1 MSEHY
6 RNLEDLVPR
15 RLVLIEG
22 LSGSGKTTTA
32 KSVVASLELSGIE
45 AKAYHESD
53 DDNPIV
59 IGQLLPDIAG
69 TISRYAARSDFLED
83 WRALATRVKGKDQ
96 TIVLESRF
104 IQNAA
109 MFLFLSGSSDE
120 LVQHTVKIL
129 DCIKDLKPLLIY
141 LRTSNPG
148 AHAQRA
154 LDESPPKWVEL
165 ATGEFARTPW
175 LRERGLNG
183 HEGWVAFFRTW
194 GAQLDRIVDTLEM
207 DVLRL
212 TDPHLDWPLSINRS
226 VDAVLSDPG

>member
-1 MSEHY
+1 MWDLY
-6 RNLEDLVPR
+6 RSPEDLVPR
-15 RLVLIEG
+15 RLVLVEG

-32 KSVVASLELSGIE
+32 KNVVAGLELGGVE

-59 IGQLLPDIAG
+59 IGQLLPDLAG
-69 TISRYAARSDFLED
+69 TISRYAARTDFLED
-83 WRALATRVKGKDQ
+83 WRALAARVRDEDR

-109 MFLFLSGSSDE
+109 MFVFLSGSIDE

-129 DCIKDLKPLLIY
+129 DCVKHLKPLLIY

-165 ATGEFARTPW
+165 ATEEFARTPW

-183 HEGWVAFFRTW
+183 HEGWSEFFRAW
-194 GAQLDRIVDTLEM
+194 GAQLDGIVDTLDM

-212 TDPHLDWPLSINRS
+212 TDPHLDWPLSVKRC
-226 VDAVLSDPG
+226 VVAVLSDPS